1 MTRDVLV
8 HTAMGEGDA
17 QIVRAFLESNEIVC
31 DLRGE
36 ALRNTHGFTIDGL
49 GEVRIYV
56 AEPDAAKAKQLMAQ
70 VAAGEL
76 EIPDD

>member
-8 HTAMGEGDA
+8 HTAMGEGHA
-17 QIVRAFLESNEIVC
+17 QMVRAFLESNEIVC

-56 AEPDAAKAKQLMAQ
+56 AAPDAAKAEKLMAQ

-76 EIPDD
+76 ELQDE